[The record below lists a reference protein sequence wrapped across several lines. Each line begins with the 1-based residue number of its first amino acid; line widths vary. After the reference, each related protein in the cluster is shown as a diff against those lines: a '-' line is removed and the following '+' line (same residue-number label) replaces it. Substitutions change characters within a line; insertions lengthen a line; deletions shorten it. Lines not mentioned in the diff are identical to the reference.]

1 MTMTT
6 QTLRKIG
13 AGGPARAMALAAC
26 LAGATATV
34 AAGQPA
40 APVDTPW
47 LPWLGCWQLVEETGA
62 QPEEWEDRRS
72 YANRVV
78 VCLTPAANED
88 AGASDVTVTTIADG
102 DQIFV
107 ETLRA
112 DGRPHAVGE
121 TTCTGDRRD
130 TWSADGA
137 RIFTRSE
144 LACEDDTA
152 RFVTGVGLMT
162 SASTWLDIQLV
173 ETGGR
178 GAVTVRRYR
187 RASESATTEAG
198 ATPLPAPLH
207 AQARAAAHLISTTK
221 LSPSDIVEAHDITE
235 TAVVEALMVETQS
248 TFELDG
254 RALLELDD
262 ASVPGDLIDLMVAL
276 SFPNR
281 FVVDRSRSN
290 VGSLSGGGGF
300 ASADPW
306 GPYGRSGFQQWYPF
320 YASPFGYYYG
330 WSSYDSL
337 YYSPYG
343 SSVFL
348 SDSGG
353 AGRSAGVPAGRAYS
367 GRGYTSVGA
376 REPSPVSER
385 RARRRG
391 ESGGTS
397 VQSATGRGSRSG
409 SSSSDGGGGRA
420 TSGGYSR
427 GGSTGRTAQ
436 PREQ

>member
-1 MTMTT
+1 MTMTIET
-6 QTLRKIG
+6 IRQTG
-13 AGGPARAMALAAC
+13 ASRPALALAAC

-40 APVDTPW
+40 APVDSPW

-62 QPEEWEDRRS
+62 VPEEWEERRS

-78 VCLTPAANED
+78 VCLTPAADED
-88 AGASDVTVTTIADG
+88 AGAGAITVTTIADG
-102 DQIFV
+102 DPILV

-112 DGRPHAVGE
+112 DGRPQAVDE

-144 LACEDDTA
+144 LICEDDTA
-152 RFVTGVGLMT
+152 RLVSGVGLMA

-207 AQARAAAHLISTTK
+207 AQARAAAHLISTAG
-221 LSPSDIVEAHDITE
+221 LSPSDIVEAHGITE

-254 RALLELDD
+254 HALLELDD
-262 ASVPGDLIDLMVAL
+262 AGVPGDLIDLMVAL
-276 SFPNR
+276 SFPDR

-290 VGSLSGGGGF
+290 VGSLSRAGGF

-306 GPYGRSGFQQWYPF
+306 GPYGRSGFQQWYPY

-337 YYSPYG
+337 YYFSPYG
-343 SSVFL
+343 SSVVL
-348 SDSGG
+348 SDNAGG
-353 AGRSAGVPAGRAYS
+353 GRSAGVPAGRAYS

-391 ESGGTS
+391 DSGGAS
-397 VQSATGRGSRSG
+397 VQSATGRGSQSGG
-409 SSSSDGGGGRA
+409 SSSSGGGGGRA

>member
-1 MTMTT
+1 MTMTIE
-6 QTLRKIG
+6 TLRRVG
-13 AGGPARAMALAAC
+13 TGRMAQAMALAAC
-26 LAGATATV
+26 LVGATATV

-72 YANRVV
+72 YASRVV

-88 AGASDVTVTTIADG
+88 AGAGDVTVTTIADG
-102 DQIFV
+102 DQILV
-107 ETLRA
+107 EMLRT

-121 TTCTGDRRD
+121 TSCTGDRRD

-144 LACEDDTA
+144 LFCEDDTA
-152 RFVTGVGLMT
+152 RLVTGVGLMT

-221 LSPSDIVEAHDITE
+221 LSPSDIVEAHGITE

-254 RALLELDD
+254 HALLELDD
-262 ASVPGDLIDLMVAL
+262 AGVPGDLIDLMVAL
-276 SFPNR
+276 SFPDR

-290 VGSLSGGGGF
+290 VGALSGGGGF

-337 YYSPYG
+337 YYSPYS
-343 SSVFL
+343 SSVTL
-348 SDSGG
+348 PDSGG
-353 AGRSAGVPAGRAYS
+353 AGRAYS

-376 REPSPVSER
+376 REPSQVSER

-391 ESGGTS
+391 DSGGTS

-409 SSSSDGGGGRA
+409 GNSSSGGGGGRA

>member
-1 MTMTT
+1 MTMTIE
-6 QTLRKIG
+6 TLRQLD
-13 AGGPARAMALAAC
+13 AGRPARAIALAAC
-26 LAGATATV
+26 LAGAIATV

-40 APVDTPW
+40 APVDSPW
-47 LPWLGCWQLVEETGA
+47 LPWLGCWQLVEETGGA
-62 QPEEWEDRRS
+62 PEEWEDRRS
-72 YANRVV
+72 YANQVV

-88 AGASDVTVTTIADG
+88 AGEGAVAVTTIADG
-102 DQIFV
+102 DPILV

-112 DGRPHAVGE
+112 DGRPQAVDE

-144 LACEDDTA
+144 LICEDDTA
-152 RFVTGVGLMT
+152 RLVSGVSLMA

-173 ETGGR
+173 ESGGR

-198 ATPLPAPLH
+198 AAPLPAPLH
-207 AQARAAAHLISTTK
+207 AQARAAAHLISTSG
-221 LSPSDIVEAHDITE
+221 LSPSDIVEAHGITE
-235 TAVVEALMVETQS
+235 TTVVEALIMETQS

-262 ASVPGDLIDLMVAL
+262 AGIPGDLIDLMVAL
-276 SFPNR
+276 SFPDR

-290 VGSLSGGGGF
+290 VGSLSGAGGF

-330 WSSYDSL
+330 WSNYDSL
-337 YYSPYG
+337 YYLSPYG
-343 SSVFL
+343 SSVVL
-348 SDSGG
+348 SDH
-353 AGRSAGVPAGRAYS
+353 AGAGRAYS

-376 REPSPVSER
+376 RAPS
-385 RARRRG
+385 RG
-391 ESGGTS
+391 ESEGAS
-397 VQSATGRGSRSG
+397 VQSATGRGSWSGGG
-409 SSSSDGGGGRA
+409 SSSGGGGGRA

>member
-1 MTMTT
+1 MTMTIE
-6 QTLRKIG
+6 TLRQID
-13 AGGPARAMALAAC
+13 AGRPARAIALAAC
-26 LAGATATV
+26 LTGATATI

-40 APVDTPW
+40 APVDSPW
-47 LPWLGCWQLVEETGA
+47 LPWLGCWQLVEETGGP
-62 QPEEWEDRRS
+62 PEEWEDRRS

-78 VCLTPAANED
+78 VCLTPSANED
-88 AGASDVTVTTIADG
+88 AGEGAVAVTTIADG
-102 DQIFV
+102 DPILV

-112 DGRPHAVGE
+112 DGRPQAVDE
-121 TTCTGDRRD
+121 TTCTGNRQD
-130 TWSADGA
+130 TWSADGV

-144 LACEDDTA
+144 LICEDDTA
-152 RFVTGVGLMT
+152 RLVSGVSLMA

-187 RASESATTEAG
+187 RASKSATTEAG
-198 ATPLPAPLH
+198 ATPLPVPLH
-207 AQARAAAHLISTTK
+207 AQARAAAHLISTSG
-221 LSPSDIVEAHDITE
+221 LSPSDIVEAHGITE

-254 RALLELDD
+254 RALLDLDD
-262 ASVPGDLIDLMVAL
+262 AGIPGDLIDLMVAL
-276 SFPNR
+276 SFPDR

-290 VGSLSGGGGF
+290 VGSISGAGGF

-337 YYSPYG
+337 YYLSPYG
-343 SSVFL
+343 SSVVL
-348 SDSGG
+348 SDH
-353 AGRSAGVPAGRAYS
+353 AGTGRAYS

-376 REPSPVSER
+376 RAPS
-385 RARRRG
+385 RG

-409 SSSSDGGGGRA
+409 GGSSSGRGGGRA

>member
-1 MTMTT
+1 MTMTIET
-6 QTLRKIG
+6 IRPTG
-13 AGGPARAMALAAC
+13 AGRLALAMALAAC
-26 LAGATATV
+26 VSGATA

-47 LPWLGCWQLVEETGA
+47 LPWLGCWQLVEETGVL
-62 QPEEWEDRRS
+62 PEEWEDRRS

-78 VCLTPAANED
+78 VCLTSAANED

-102 DQIFV
+102 DPILV

-112 DGRPHAVGE
+112 DGRAHAVGE

-152 RFVTGVGLMT
+152 RLVTGVGLMT
-162 SASTWLDIQLV
+162 SDSTWLDIQLV
-173 ETGGR
+173 DTGGR

-187 RASESATTEAG
+187 RARESTTTEAG

-221 LSPSDIVEAHDITE
+221 LSPSDIVEAHGITE

-254 RALLELDD
+254 RALLALDD
-262 ASVPGDLIDLMVAL
+262 AGVPGDLIDLMVAL
-276 SFPNR
+276 SFPDR
-281 FVVDRSRSN
+281 FVVDRLRSN

-343 SSVFL
+343 SSVIL

-376 REPSPVSER
+376 REPSQVSER

-391 ESGGTS
+391 ESGGAS
-397 VQSATGRGSRSG
+397 VQSATGRGSQSGG
-409 SSSSDGGGGRA
+409 SSSSGGGGGGRA